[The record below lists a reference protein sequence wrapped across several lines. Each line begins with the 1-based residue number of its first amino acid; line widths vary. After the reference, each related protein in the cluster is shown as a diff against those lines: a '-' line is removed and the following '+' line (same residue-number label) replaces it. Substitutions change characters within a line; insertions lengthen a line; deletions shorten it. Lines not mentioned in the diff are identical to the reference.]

1 MPVAVEAADTRLAE
15 ETAALSPQISQSSK
29 GKCCRSSWVAVE
41 AVASP
46 HLLDMAVE
54 AAAVLPPSMP
64 ELPNRSLLAV
74 AVAVADTAAEARL
87 ARVAATVMEE
97 MASHSMSAGS
107 AALAESAV
115 SRGLAVPHPTWPIL
129 QDSSPDTAP
138 PVEMAMAALAA
149 PAAGLA
155 VIKEAA
161 AESALEPAS
170 AAPKEMMEA
179 CVLFA
184 LISRPWRAVAVAV
197 TAEAAQG

>member
-1 MPVAVEAADTRLAE
+1 MAVEAADTRLAE

-29 GKCCRSSWVAVE
+29 GKCCRSSWVAEE
-41 AVASP
+41 AAASP

-54 AAAVLPPSMP
+54 EAEVLPPSMP
-64 ELPNRSLLAV
+64 ELPNRSSPAV
-74 AVAVADTAAEARL
+74 AVAVADTAAVARS
-87 ARVAATVMEE
+87 APVAVAATEE
-97 MASHSMSAGS
+97 MAFHSISAGS
-107 AALAESAV
+107 AALAESAD
-115 SRGLAVPHPTWPIL
+115 SRGLAVPHQLTPIL
-129 QDSSPDTAP
+129 LEDSPDTAP

-170 AAPKEMMEA
+170 VAPKEMMEA
-179 CVLFA
+179 CVLPA